1 MGGTLLAAFG
11 ATAGALVT
19 AVATILLSLHQGR
32 RSLESERRAHA
43 FERHLSQYEKIFV
56 AARSTQDS
64 LNDYR
69 TIERRVSDRSDPFL
83 RQLLAILADSSYQYC
98 VAVDWRHNP
107 GMAYLDIKLEKQCL
121 RTRNL
126 LIQWLSRQRIV
137 SGDIAFIKT
146 EGAVSPISLRR
157 IHALRV
163 GDYQELRIE
172 RRTIVTLDPEDLKL
186 ISRIDRELSSVI
198 VELKAVM
205 TQ

>member
-1 MGGTLLAAFG
+1 MGGTFLAAFG
-11 ATAGALVT
+11 VTVAALVT
-19 AVATILLSLHQGR
+19 AVASILLSLHQGK

-43 FERHLSQYEKIFV
+43 FERHLLQYETIFV

-64 LNDYR
+64 LNDFR
-69 TIERRVSDRSDPFL
+69 AVEGRVSDRSDPFL
-83 RQLLAILADSSYQYC
+83 RQLLTILADSSYQYC

-126 LIQWLSRQRIV
+126 LIQWLSRQRITT
-137 SGDIAFIKT
+137 GNIAFLRS
-146 EGAVSPISLRR
+146 GGVVSPVPLRHIR
-157 IHALRV
+157 TLKV

-172 RRTIVTLDPEDLKL
+172 KRTIVTLDHEDLKL
-186 ISRIDRELSSVI
+186 ISNIDRALSSVI

-205 TQ
+205 AQ